1 MRASLD
7 TNVIIHLYEAELQNI
22 LFMRFDEI
30 YVYEHIIFIELK
42 NHASQKIM
50 QNVLQDIELGKIAL
64 VTKADLIEKGCWYI
78 FDEYVR
84 ENRLIY
90 EYGDLGEVYAI
101 ALARTLGLMSVVTDD
116 IKERGPHYT
125 LIREIDSDIIPFSFF
140 ELLFLDFLEENI
152 NAERL
157 LSNFELVN
165 MKFQH
170 KQKIKHCINRF
181 DDRFFERPISVREKE
196 WFNTW
201 CKERNIDYL
210 KKYELIWDTIEL
222 RD

>member
-101 ALARTLGLMSVVTDD
+101 ALATRINLPEELWCLRNFKDISGAFRHLG
-116 IKERGPHYT
+116 G
-125 LIREIDSDIIPFSFF
+125 FSY
-140 ELLFLDFLEENI
+140 N
-152 NAERL
+152 
-157 LSNFELVN
+157 
-165 MKFQH
+165 
-170 KQKIKHCINRF
+170 
-181 DDRFFERPISVREKE
+181 VREH
-196 WFNTW
+196 
-201 CKERNIDYL
+201 L
-210 KKYELIWDTIEL
+210 S
-222 RD
+222 